1 MNKDEYLEELRHRLK
16 GINEKELED
25 AICYYDEYF
34 EDAGVENEQ
43 QVMLDLGTP
52 VKLAAQIRA
61 NGTIQRQNE
70 RCERNNYSHNRPLK
84 NIGIIV
90 LGIFALPIALPL
102 GFAAIILVFAAF
114 LVVAAVLLALLVTVA
129 SSILVAIP
137 LIING
142 CMNMATPGNACIA
155 IGTGLIMI
163 AIGLLVF
170 VGIFKLSGKLIP
182 AFTGMFAHLYQKA
195 KEGTHRE
202 RNEA

>member
-1 MNKDEYLEELRHRLK
+1 MNKEEYLGELRHRLK

-25 AICYYDEYF
+25 AISYYDEYF
-34 EDAGVENEQ
+34 EDAGIENEQ
-43 QVMLDLGTP
+43 QVMTDLGSP

-61 NGTIQRQNE
+61 NATIQRQNE
-70 RCERNNYSHNRPLK
+70 RREGNRFYHNRPLK
-84 NIGIIV
+84 NIGVIA

-102 GFAAIILVFAAF
+102 AFAAVMLLFAFF
-114 LVVAAVLLALLVTVA
+114 LVIVSVFLALLVTVA

-142 CMNMATPGNACIA
+142 CMNFATPGNACIA
-155 IGTGLIMI
+155 IGSGLILI

-170 VGIFKLSGKLIP
+170 VGVFKLSEKLIP
-182 AFTGMFAHLYQKA
+182 AFTGMFVSLYQKA

-202 RNEA
+202 KTEA